1 MKFISLLLD
10 KKIFYVVV
18 SIIPVLIFIALIV
31 SVSQS
36 PYLGMEFER
45 KNDKWYLVS
54 VDNAVHAHQYDNL
67 IGAEVTE
74 MAGKKIEVDTLE
86 KEVNA
91 RKNKADTKGI
101 FTTAQYFSQ
110 HIKTGEGIP
119 IIFSDKGGS
128 SRIDVLSVPYPI
140 IKYLHDNIP
149 LFITAILTLMVGLF
163 LVLKRPDNNHA
174 RMIYFVSLL
183 IALECLLL
191 SLLYLKNPGYD
202 FMYFTLFFIILQ
214 FTIAYFLSSMA
225 YFLLLFPNKHPLAD
239 NKLLVSFLFIF
250 LPLLYLYLFFIH
262 MIYPLYIAEII
273 FLCSFSMVV
282 AAYKYLTITS
292 PDMRAQMKTI
302 MLGIVLA
309 FITALILFFI
319 PIILIGR
326 SIVSANWIM
335 CVAVVFPAFTAVAIM
350 RYKLMDIDTIFDNT
364 IIYIVTVLI
373 LAALDLFIIY
383 FLTDTVLASLN
394 IPQPLIV
401 IFAVWIIIFAYI
413 PVRNF
418 VQNIIKRLLKR
429 ELYDINH
436 VALSLSQ
443 QMLSAGDMKAAFDK
457 ATVAITD
464 TLHPKGVEYTLMGD
478 RGSILMENKHA
489 IGPVNITS
497 YAKPVPLFEIKVSE
511 KSLPDNYSGGALV
524 PVVSTN
530 GHLGY
535 FVLQDKYSQRL
546 YDSEDMK
553 LLSVIA
559 SQLALTLEAI
569 QYKEELRKNELE
581 SQKEK
586 ERLIKDIH
594 DGLGGSLSS
603 INILSQKGSH
613 SDYPEAVKSL
623 FSTLSDLSKESLF
636 EMRNL
641 YSIIEKKKIE
651 WEVVITEMKNFG
663 TFMLEPHQ
671 IILNFKY
678 NISDDAP
685 LTIDNLDFVNI
696 YKIYKEAVSNTVKYS
711 RATRVD
717 VVMDVQKNRLILS
730 IKDNGIGLRENAPAP
745 ESGRGLKNM
754 QDRAAEIGAKMKITS
769 DNGVLIYFEKVWP

>member
-1 MKFISLLLD
+1 
-10 KKIFYVVV
+10 
-18 SIIPVLIFIALIV
+18 
-31 SVSQS
+31 
-36 PYLGMEFER
+36 MEFER
-45 KNDKWYLVS
+45 KADKWFVVS
-54 VDNAVHAHQYDNL
+54 VDNTLYAHKYDNL
-67 IGAEVTE
+67 IGAEVVE
-74 MAGKKIEVDTLE
+74 IAGKKIEVDTLE
-86 KEVNA
+86 REVNA

-110 HIKTGEGIP
+110 HIRTGERIS
-119 IIFSDKGGS
+119 IIFSDKDGS
-128 SRIDVLSVPYPI
+128 SRIDVLAVPYPV

-149 LFITAILTLMVGLF
+149 LFITALLTLLVGLF

-183 IALECLLL
+183 IAMECLIL

-239 NKLLVSFLFIF
+239 NKLFVSFLFVF

-273 FLCSFSMVV
+273 FLCSFSMLV
-282 AAYKYLTITS
+282 AAYKYITITS

-364 IIYIVTVLI
+364 IIYTITVLI

-394 IPQPLIV
+394 MPQPLIV

-418 VQNIIKRLLKR
+418 VQRIIKKLLKR
-429 ELYDINH
+429 ELYDINQ
-436 VALSLSQ
+436 VSLSLSR
-443 QMLSAGDMKAAFDK
+443 QMLSAADMKAAFEK
-457 ATVAITD
+457 ATNTITD
-464 TLHPKGVEYTLMGD
+464 TLHPKGVEYTLVGE
-478 RGSILMENKHA
+478 RGSILMENKYIA
-489 IGPVNITS
+489 ESANISS
-497 YAKPVPLFEIKVSE
+497 YIKPVSLFEIEFLDK
-511 KSLPDNYSGGALV
+511 KLPDNYSGGALV
-524 PVVSTN
+524 PVVGTK

-535 FVLQDKYSQRL
+535 FILQDKYSQRL

-569 QYKEELRKNELE
+569 RYKEELRKNEVE
-581 SQKEK
+581 RAKEK

-603 INILSQKGSH
+603 INILSQKGSR
-613 SDYPEAVKSL
+613 SDYPDEVKSL
-623 FSTLSDLSKESLF
+623 FGTLSDLSRESLF

-641 YSIIEKKKIE
+641 YNIIEKKEIE
-651 WEVVITEMKNFG
+651 WDVVITEMKNFG
-663 TFMLEPHQ
+663 IFMLEPHK
-671 IILNFKY
+671 IELNFRY
-678 NISDDAP
+678 GLANDAP
-685 LTIDNLDFVNI
+685 PSLDNLDFVNI
-696 YKIYKEAVSNTVKYS
+696 YKIYKEAVSNIVKYS
-711 RATRVD
+711 RATKVD
-717 VVMDVQKNRLILS
+717 VNMDIRKDRLILS
-730 IKDNGIGLRENAPAP
+730 IKDNGIGLQKGMPAP

-754 QDRAAEIGAKMKITS
+754 QDRAAEIGAKLEITS
-769 DNGVLIYFEKVWP
+769 DNGVLIYFEKVW

>member
-1 MKFISLLLD
+1 MILSIFNRR
-10 KKIFYVVV
+10 IFYLLAAL
-18 SIIPVLIFIALIV
+18 IPVIVFIALFT
-31 SVSQS
+31 SVAHS

-45 KNDKWYLVS
+45 KADKWYVVS
-54 VDNAVHAHQYDNL
+54 VDNALYAHKYDNL
-67 IGAEVTE
+67 IGAEVVE
-74 MAGKKIEVDTLE
+74 IAGKKIEVDTLE
-86 KEVNA
+86 REVNA
-91 RKNKADTKGI
+91 RKNKADTRGI

-110 HIKTGEGIP
+110 HIRTGERISL
-119 IIFSDKGGS
+119 IFSDKDGFS
-128 SRIDVLSVPYPI
+128 HIDVVPVPYPV

-149 LFITAILTLMVGLF
+149 LFITALLTLLVGLF

-183 IALECLLL
+183 IAMECLIL

-239 NKLLVSFLFIF
+239 NKLFVSFLFVF

-273 FLCSFSMVV
+273 FLCSFSMVM
-282 AAYKYLTITS
+282 AAYKYITITS

-364 IIYIVTVLI
+364 IIYTITVLI

-383 FLTDTVLASLN
+383 FLTDTVLVSLN

-443 QMLSAGDMKAAFDK
+443 QMLSAGDMKTAFDK

-478 RGSILMENKHA
+478 RGNILMENKHA
-489 IGPVNITS
+489 FRPVSITS
-497 YAKPVPLFEIKVSE
+497 YVKPVPLFEIQFSDK
-511 KSLPDNYSGGALV
+511 KLPDNYSGGALV
-524 PVVSTN
+524 PVVGTK

-559 SQLALTLEAI
+559 SQLVLTLEAI

-603 INILSQKGSH
+603 INILSAKGSL
-613 SDYPEAVKSL
+613 SDYPDEVRNL

-651 WEVVITEMKNFG
+651 WDVVITEMKNFG
-663 TFMLEPHQ
+663 TFMLEPHK

-678 NISDDAP
+678 NISDDAS
-685 LTIDNLDFVNI
+685 LTLDNLDFVNI
-696 YKIYKEAVSNTVKYS
+696 YKIYKEAVSNIVKYS
-711 RATRVD
+711 HASKVD
-717 VVMDVQKNRLILS
+717 VNMNILKDRLILS
-730 IKDNGIGLRENAPAP
+730 IKDNGVGLREDAPAP

-754 QDRAAEIGAKMKITS
+754 QDRAAEIGAKLEITS
-769 DNGVLIYFEKVWP
+769 DNGVLIFFEKVW